1 MKTVLLI
8 DTSGARYFRRSRGQ
22 WQKIDKPD
30 DKDSLWVIA
39 DLPEEVLERLELPLL
54 FGRDRAHF
62 LQRHLA
68 TAFPNSQFRAIIA
81 GNLFRLGHALLT
93 GLNAAGTISRELE
106 NLKNPVAGVWGIFML
121 QASIMRRLG
130 IDNIMLVSPGQHYL
144 RMLVIRHAVPVVT
157 RCIHRYSEKDS
168 DADEIQRTRLHL
180 ENHQVF
186 EQEAIPPVLYLG
198 DPASSGIA
206 ELMLMPLPDAM
217 KPKGDASYL
226 HALFEEVASSPK
238 GQIAPLPFRFRY
250 LGNRIRQAAY
260 LLTALCLLT
269 GMLFAQHD
277 RRSLFSLDTDE
288 NRLQK
293 NLQQETAQR
302 QHLANRIKESGTN
315 PALMQQAIK
324 FSTFEID
331 AAPTPN
337 SVLQFVAASIAGLQD
352 VRIKS
357 LSYRLLEHGERR
369 CQKEPTRGDKRYAEL
384 QFSILLIEHLPI
396 SQQSEI
402 RKRISDNIRRNA
414 FVQVMEDPAAASNLH
429 AIQSGSGA
437 ASAEDVWCM
446 ILPWPAL
453 RQVLP

>member
-8 DTSGARYFRRSRGQ
+8 DSSGARYFKRRRGQ

-68 TAFPNSQFRAIIA
+68 TAFPNSQFRAVIP
-81 GNLFRLGHALLT
+81 GSLFRSGTALLT
-93 GLNAAGTISRELE
+93 GLNATETISRELE

-130 IDNIMLVSPGQHYL
+130 IDNIMLVLPGQHYL
-144 RMLVIRHAVPVVT
+144 RMLVIRHAAPVVT

-168 DADEIQRTRLHL
+168 NADEIQRTRLHL
-180 ENHQVF
+180 ENHQIF
-186 EQEAIPPVLYLG
+186 EQEATPPVLYLG

-206 ELMLMPLPDAM
+206 ELMPLPDAM
-217 KPKGDASYL
+217 MPKGDASYL

-238 GQIAPLPFRFRY
+238 GQIAPMPIRSRY
-250 LGNRIRQAAY
+250 LGRRIRQAAY
-260 LLTALCLLT
+260 ILTALCLLT

-277 RRSLFSLDTDE
+277 LRVLFSLDADE
-288 NRLQK
+288 NRLKK
-293 NLQQETAQR
+293 NLQQEAVQR
-302 QHLANRIKESGTN
+302 QHLANRIRESGAD
-315 PALMQQAIK
+315 PALMRQAIK
-324 FSTFEID
+324 FSALEIE
-331 AAPTPN
+331 AAPTP
-337 SVLQFVAASIAGLQD
+337 SSILQFVAAGIAGLQD

-357 LSYRLLEHGERR
+357 LSYRLLKPGEHY
-369 CQKEPTRGDKRYAEL
+369 CHKEAFSADKRYAEL
-384 QFSILLIEHLPI
+384 QFSILLTEHLPAV
-396 SQQSEI
+396 QQAGI
-402 RKRISDNIRRNA
+402 RKRISDNIRKNA
-414 FVQVMEDPAAASNLH
+414 TVQLMEDPAAASNFH
-429 AIQSGSGA
+429 AIQGGFGTA
-437 ASAEDVWCM
+437 NTEDVWCM

-453 RQVLP
+453 QQVLP